1 MYQQSY
7 TTEKEFFS
15 KDFGIRNLFQYAYTK
30 EHEGSINDKPS
41 IILKLDRTLSWNGW
55 CDLAL

>member
-7 TTEKEFFS
+7 TTGKEFFS

-41 IILKLDRTLSWNGW
+41 IILKLDRTLS
-55 CDLAL
+55 